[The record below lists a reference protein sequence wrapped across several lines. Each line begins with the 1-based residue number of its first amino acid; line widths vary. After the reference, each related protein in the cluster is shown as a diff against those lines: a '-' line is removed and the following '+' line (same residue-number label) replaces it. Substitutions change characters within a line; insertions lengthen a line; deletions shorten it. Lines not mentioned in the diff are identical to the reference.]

1 MTGIIIPDGGTIG
14 SASDTDA
21 ISVASDGKVTLSQ
34 PVGGTLILSGDFV
47 PATPLSNRNFVY
59 NGDFKI
65 WQRSDS
71 TSSVNISNGAFQAD
85 RWKAIHD
92 VLPEGVEFAR
102 STDVPTG
109 YGFANSLK
117 ITCDATDTSISAG
130 HAVSL
135 VQELESQDLVP
146 WCYGT
151 ANAKNLMLSFWVKTN
166 LTGSHSIGLI
176 KHDNTRYGIPINYTV
191 SSANTWEKKEILISP
206 TAGSTSLITASAGAI
221 DNDNG
226 HGASLI
232 WNLASGSN
240 YQSTNNTWT
249 TSIDKR
255 IMGTSSDQNFVGS
268 TSNNFFITGVQLELG
283 SVATPFEH
291 RSFGD
296 ELLRCQRYF
305 CKSGPYATAPAEGSD
320 NHTVTTAIDMASNLM
335 RTPLITFPT
344 NMRAAP
350 TMTFLRENAL
360 GGGGNGSWARFESG
374 TWTYANF
381 TPAIMSEVGY
391 SAHGASIGGAGDGYA
406 YYMHINWTAS
416 AEL

>member
-1 MTGIIIPDGGTIG
+1 MSGITIPNGGTIG
-14 SASDTDA
+14 SVGDTDA
-21 ISVASDGKVTLSQ
+21 ISISSSGAVTLS
-34 PVGGTLILSGDFV
+34 SDFV
-47 PATPLSNRNFVY
+47 PATPLSHRNFVY

-71 TSSVNISNGAFQAD
+71 TSSVNITNGGFQAD

-92 VLPEGVEFAR
+92 VSPEGLEFAR
-102 STDVPTG
+102 STDVPSG

-117 ITCDATDTSISAG
+117 ITCDSADTSVSAS
-130 HAVSL
+130 HAVTL
-135 VQELESQDLVP
+135 VQEFESQDLVP
-146 WCYGT
+146 WRYGT

-191 SSANTWEKKEILISP
+191 SSADTWEKKEILISP
-206 TAGSTSLITASAGAI
+206 TAGSTSLITASGGAI

-268 TSNNFFITGVQLELG
+268 TSNNFYITGVQLELG

-291 RSFGD
+291 RSYAD
-296 ELLRCQRYF
+296 ELQRCQRYYQTGGS
-305 CKSGPYATAPAEGSD
+305 SGDSARVYLFTVDQSSGYRRGMVFFKCSMRSAPTL
-320 NHTVTTAIDMASNLM
+320 TVTGIGGYQWAGT
-335 RTPLITFPT
+335 
-344 NMRAAP
+344 
-350 TMTFLRENAL
+350 EHCAL
-360 GGGGNGSWARFESG
+360 
-374 TWTYANF
+374 YAND
-381 TPAIMSEVGY
+381 V
-391 SAHGASIGGAGDGYA
+391 ASGNNEHADSWVA
-406 YYMHINWTAS
+406 V

>member
-1 MTGIIIPDGGTIG
+1 MSGITIPNGGTIG
-14 SASDTDA
+14 SVGDTDA
-21 ISVASDGKVTLSQ
+21 ISISSSGAVTLS
-34 PVGGTLILSGDFV
+34 SDFV
-47 PATPLSNRNFVY
+47 PATPLSHRNFVY

-71 TSSVNISNGAFQAD
+71 TSSVNITNGGFQAD

-92 VLPEGVEFAR
+92 VSPEGLEFAR
-102 STDVPTG
+102 STDVPSG

-117 ITCDATDTSISAG
+117 ITCDSADTSVSAS
-130 HAVSL
+130 HAVTL
-135 VQELESQDLVP
+135 VQEFESQDLVP
-146 WCYGT
+146 WRYGT

-191 SSANTWEKKEILISP
+191 SSADTWEKKEILISP
-206 TAGSTSLITASAGAI
+206 TAGSTSLITASGGAI

-268 TSNNFFITGVQLELG
+268 TSNNFYITGVQLELG

-291 RSFGD
+291 RSYAD
-296 ELLRCQRYF
+296 ELARCQRYYY
-305 CKSGPYATAPAEGSD
+305 KPENTVNAYLGKGHMYASG
-320 NHTVTTAIDMASNLM
+320 TVRLFIPHPVTM
-335 RTPLITFPT
+335 RTASVTLEQDYGNQHFYAMESASLVGYMHT
-344 NMRAAP
+344 NWSI
-350 TMTFLRENAL
+350 AL
-360 GGGGNGSWARFESG
+360 NGESATCIGGGTADGHYTAGNGVDIKISES
-374 TWTYANF
+374 T
-381 TPAIMSEVGY
+381 
-391 SAHGASIGGAGDGYA
+391 A
-406 YYMHINWTAS
+406 YLALK

>member
-1 MTGIIIPDGGTIG
+1 MPSELRVDNINSTTSPYDPVFSTTGG
-14 SASDTDA
+14 A
-21 ISVASDGKVTLSQ
+21 LSH
-34 PVGGTLILSGDFV
+34 
-47 PATPLSNRNFVY
+47 RNFVY

-71 TSSVNISNGAFQAD
+71 TSSVNIGNGAFQAD

-92 VLPEGVEFAR
+92 VSPEGVEFAR
-102 STDVPTG
+102 STDVPAG

-117 ITCDATDTSISAG
+117 ITCDATDTNISAG

-135 VQELESQDLVP
+135 VQEFESQDLVP
-146 WCYGT
+146 WRYGT

-206 TAGSTSLITASAGAI
+206 TAGSTSLITASGGAI

-268 TSNNFFITGVQLELG
+268 TSNNFYITGVQLELG

-291 RSFGD
+291 RTFSD
-296 ELLRCQRYF
+296 ELRRCQRY
-305 CKSGPYATAPAEGSD
+305 CVVYGDGTNGACEWVVNGCAANASTVYANYLLPVPPRSTPTVSCSGLMRISDNYLADATANPAGIGTQPHTQSSFTNGGRVYLNGFSGLTTGRNYGSG
-320 NHTVTTAIDMASNLM
+320 
-335 RTPLITFPT
+335 R
-344 NMRAAP
+344 
-350 TMTFLRENAL
+350 
-360 GGGGNGSWARFESG
+360 ESG
-374 TWTYANF
+374 TGKTIFA
-381 TPAIMSEVGY
+381 M
-391 SAHGASIGGAGDGYA
+391 
-406 YYMHINWTAS
+406 
-416 AEL
+416 EL

>member
-1 MTGIIIPDGGTIG
+1 MSSIIKVGKVQSSTGNDAITVADSGAITASGGIKVADGGNIG
-14 SASDTDA
+14 SASDPDA
-21 ISVASDGKVTLSQ
+21 ISISSSGAVTLS
-34 PVGGTLILSGDFV
+34 SDFV
-47 PATPLSNRNFVY
+47 PATPLSHRNFVY

-65 WQRSDS
+65 WQRSNS
-71 TSSVNISNGAFQAD
+71 TSSVNIGNGAFQAD

-92 VLPEGVEFAR
+92 ISPEGVEFAR

-135 VQELESQDLVP
+135 VQEFESQDLIP

-240 YQSTNNTWT
+240 YQSANNTWT

-255 IMGTSSDQNFVGS
+255 VMGTSSDQNFVGS
-268 TSNNFFITGVQLELG
+268 TSNNFYITGVQLELG

-291 RSFGD
+291 RSYGD
-296 ELLRCQRYF
+296 ELQRCQRYYYSVSF
-305 CKSGPYATAPAEGSD
+305 PSGYHVAASINNYPRVNGTHPVTMRSTPSIITESSGWDVTATATIYSGYYDTSGSD
-320 NHTVTTAIDMASNLM
+320 INGPAS
-335 RTPLITFPT
+335 
-344 NMRAAP
+344 
-350 TMTFLRENAL
+350 MTFHSDL
-360 GGGGNGSWARFESG
+360 
-374 TWTYANF
+374 
-381 TPAIMSEVGY
+381 
-391 SAHGASIGGAGDGYA
+391 
-406 YYMHINWTAS
+406 
-416 AEL
+416 

>member
-1 MTGIIIPDGGTIG
+1 MSNIVIPDGGNIG
-14 SASDTDA
+14 STSDTDA
-21 ISVASDGKVTLSQ
+21 ITISSSGAVTLS
-34 PVGGTLILSGDFV
+34 SDFV
-47 PATPLSNRNFVY
+47 PSTPLSHRNFVY

-65 WQRSDS
+65 WQRSNS
-71 TSSVNISNGAFQAD
+71 TSSVNIGNGAFQAD
-85 RWKAIHD
+85 RWKATHD
-92 VLPEGVEFAR
+92 VSPEGLEFAR

-117 ITCDATDTSISAG
+117 ITCDATDTSILAS

-135 VQELESQDLVP
+135 VQEFESQDLVP

-191 SSANTWEKKEILISP
+191 SSADTWEKKEILISP
-206 TAGSTSLITASAGAI
+206 TAGSTSFITSAAGAI

-240 YQSTNNTWT
+240 YQSTNNTWA

-255 IMGTSSDQNFVGS
+255 VMGTSSDQNFVGS
-268 TSNNFFITGVQLELG
+268 TSNNFYITGVQLELG

-291 RSFGD
+291 RSYAD
-296 ELLRCQRYF
+296 ELARCQRYF
-305 CKSGPYATAPAEGSD
+305 IKYPENKHLANGYLY
-320 NHTVTTAIDMASNLM
+320 NTTY
-335 RTPLITFPT
+335 ITCGLNFPVP
-344 NMRAAP
+344 MRASP
-350 TMTFLRENAL
+350 TKVEAKTGSTLVRCYRHSDGSSYFNDLTHIDNIYGVGTL
-360 GGGGNGSWARFESG
+360 GCAMDDDGQVSGAAGSGCRLNINS
-374 TWTYANF
+374 
-381 TPAIMSEVGY
+381 
-391 SAHGASIGGAGDGYA
+391 GASV
-406 YYMHINWTAS
+406 S
-416 AEL
+416 FLAEL